1 MIITS
6 VLAALLLVVCV
17 FLIFLVLSQD
27 VKGGGLAGALS
38 GGAVQS
44 AFGGRSAES
53 ITKLTAWV
61 AAIFFVLIIAIGLLS
76 SRASRVG
83 LTGGAEDKTP
93 SAPTSTP
100 K

>member
-1 MIITS
+1 MLVEANDLATS
-6 VLAALLLVVCV
+6 RGREQPFPFPDPDKTLPDPAY
-17 FLIFLVLSQD
+17 
-27 VKGGGLAGALS
+27 K
-38 GGAVQS
+38 
-44 AFGGRSAES
+44 GRSAES